1 MAKKIL
7 HTFLLI
13 ESIEKIVRLF
23 PTKEM
28 QNPLPPPLQFCSY
41 FYIRCAQSWIEWKIS
56 FPISSLRI
64 VVGCIYNLRWHTGI
78 FKCHQPKKKVI
89 HMCSNLQKR
98 CAMNW
103 TECKI
108 NFSIFVI
115 FWVMVDFSCGRCK
128 YEHFWNFEK
137 RICPWISPFGWRNFI
152 FGDGLHPPHLFGPG
166 MLLD

>member
-89 HMCSNLQKR
+89 HKCSNLQKR
-98 CAMNW
+98 CAISWNKW
-103 TECKI
+103 KI
-108 NFSIFVI
+108 NFHIFAIFI
-115 FWVMVDFSCGRCK
+115 FWVMVGFVLKMHRKIDQ
-128 YEHFWNFEK
+128 FWVQQRAYLKN
-137 RICPWISPFGWRNFI
+137 
-152 FGDGLHPPHLFGPG
+152 
-166 MLLD
+166 